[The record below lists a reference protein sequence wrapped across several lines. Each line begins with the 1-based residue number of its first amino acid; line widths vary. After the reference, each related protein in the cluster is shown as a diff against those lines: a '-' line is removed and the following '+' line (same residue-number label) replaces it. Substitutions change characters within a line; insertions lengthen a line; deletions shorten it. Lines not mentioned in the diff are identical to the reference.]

1 MMAKLR
7 ASNRPHLIIVE
18 RFTETRD
25 VLNTPIKVWNEH
37 CKAYAA
43 VYFGSGSEQRE
54 AAQTQGAQ
62 VASFEILSNANA
74 RAITVM
80 DRISFAG
87 GLWDIRSVA
96 PIGLNEGVKIN
107 AVRAV
112 P

>member
-1 MMAKLR
+1 MKAG
-7 ASNRPHLIIVE
+7 NRPHLITIE
-18 RFTETRD
+18 RSTETRD
-25 VLNTPIKVWNEH
+25 ALNTPVNRWDEH

-54 AAQTQGAQ
+54 AAQTQGSQ
-62 VASFEILSNANA
+62 VASFEVLSNSKT
-74 RAITVM
+74 REVTVL
-80 DRISFAG
+80 DRVRFAG